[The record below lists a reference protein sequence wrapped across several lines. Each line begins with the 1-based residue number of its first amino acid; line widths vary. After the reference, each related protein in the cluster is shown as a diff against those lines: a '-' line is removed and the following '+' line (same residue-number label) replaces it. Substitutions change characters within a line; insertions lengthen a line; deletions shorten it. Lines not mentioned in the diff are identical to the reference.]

1 MFCAECGKEV
11 KDTDYACPN
20 CGAPI
25 KREEEIKTEKETKKF
40 FDKDKM
46 NIPAMVA
53 CGLVI
58 LSTEMTF
65 YRVTLLGAPMNMS
78 MAGTPDG
85 TIITVLAILGLLT
98 ALLGWNGLTESV
110 GVLELLIV
118 FAKYRAGGNT
128 YASVAHGTGYY
139 LFAASS
145 IAIIITAAKGYKEQK
160 AKKKAKIQN
169 N

>member
-11 KDTDYACPN
+11 KDTDYVCPN

-98 ALLGWNGLTESV
+98 ALLGRNGLTESV

-118 FAKYRAGGNT
+118 FAKYRAGGNA

-139 LFAASS
+139 LFAVSS

-169 N
+169 K